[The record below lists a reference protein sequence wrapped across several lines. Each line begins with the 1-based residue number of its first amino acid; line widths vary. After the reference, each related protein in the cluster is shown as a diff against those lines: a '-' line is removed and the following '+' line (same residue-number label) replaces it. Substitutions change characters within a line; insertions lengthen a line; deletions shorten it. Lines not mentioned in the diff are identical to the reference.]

1 MIQYLLTILIVTQ
14 LSLTTA
20 AQSNWVISSTGVGD
34 IKLGLK
40 MSDIRAQ
47 LGDSCIIK
55 DNDKGGFD
63 IYDETEKLISIWSK
77 RADGNI
83 GFILIVSSQF
93 QTSDGLRV
101 GLTIPEVTIIRNDFS
116 LTLDDMTY
124 EEYFAPNELQ
134 TPDDNFYKYLN
145 LLYFKSNNNKRL
157 GDNYEFDESTQS
169 NRSTSFNSDGYLEYF
184 IIYQYQ

>member
-77 RADGNI
+77 RADGTI
-83 GFILIVSSQF
+83 GFILIGG
-93 QTSDGLRV
+93 THW
-101 GLTIPEVTIIRNDFS
+101 P
-116 LTLDDMTY
+116 
-124 EEYFAPNELQ
+124 
-134 TPDDNFYKYLN
+134 
-145 LLYFKSNNNKRL
+145 KS
-157 GDNYEFDESTQS
+157 
-169 NRSTSFNSDGYLEYF
+169 
-184 IIYQYQ
+184 